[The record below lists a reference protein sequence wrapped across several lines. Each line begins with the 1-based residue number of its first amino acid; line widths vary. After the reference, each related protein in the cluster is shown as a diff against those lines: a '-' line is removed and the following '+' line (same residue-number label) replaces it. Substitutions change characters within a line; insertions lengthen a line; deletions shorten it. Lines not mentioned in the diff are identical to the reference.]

1 MQTDVLKDQ
10 AQRKADERERK
21 VEEKR
26 KAAEEAATSSAP
38 FTLAPKKSDSKYQR
52 IQAEGMRSAPGCP
65 SESDLDRGCVFW
77 MSATQRNYKRQ

>member
-38 FTLAPKKSDSKYQR
+38 FTLAPR
-52 IQAEGMRSAPGCP
+52 NLIQNTKG
-65 SESDLDRGCVFW
+65 F
-77 MSATQRNYKRQ
+77 RQKAGDQHLVVLPRAIWIVVVSFG